1 MDDCKYHV
9 CVVVFR
15 LGSEH
20 ARGHIREFIMTGG
33 RAVSKTTRQS
43 GLARWQVEL
52 ALRLLLNDSG
62 SGHSLKQ
69 IAAHCGLSR
78 SYFEKAF
85 KVSLGTPPHRWLVR
99 QRIQRA
105 GEKLE
110 QTNDSVSSIALS
122 CGFTDQ
128 SHLTRVFGAIVG
140 SSPGAWRRQRKASVA
155 RTLSGDPWQ
164 VAEEDGG
171 QGRNR
176 TTDTRIFSPLLCQL
190 SLLAWNL
197 LNLA

>member
-1 MDDCKYHV
+1 MVTLQDEGAEEAAAANPSRYDGHSAFDWMNDCNYHV

-15 LGSEH
+15 VGSEH
-20 ARGHIREFIMTGG
+20 ARGPLGGSIMTRI
-33 RAVSKTTRQS
+33 RAVSKTTHRG

-78 SYFEKAF
+78 SHFEKAF
-85 KVSLGTPPHRWLVR
+85 KVSLGTPPHRWLMR
-99 QRIQRA
+99 QRIQQA

-110 QTNDSVSSIALS
+110 HTNDSVSSIAVN

-140 SSPGAWRRQRKASVA
+140 SSPAAWRRQRKASVDHD
-155 RTLSGDPWQ
+155 LSDL
-164 VAEEDGG
+164 
-171 QGRNR
+171 R
-176 TTDTRIFSPLLCQL
+176 
-190 SLLAWNL
+190 
-197 LNLA
+197 

>member
-1 MDDCKYHV
+1 
-9 CVVVFR
+9 
-15 LGSEH
+15 
-20 ARGHIREFIMTGG
+20 MTGSA
-33 RAVSKTTRQS
+33 AVSKTTQQS
-43 GLARWQVEL
+43 GLARWKVEL

-85 KVSLGTPPHRWLVR
+85 KVSLGAPPHRWLVR
-99 QRIQRA
+99 QRIRRA

-140 SSPGAWRRQRKASVA
+140 SSPAAWRRQRKASL
-155 RTLSGDPWQ
+155 T
-164 VAEEDGG
+164 
-171 QGRNR
+171 
-176 TTDTRIFSPLLCQL
+176 PL
-190 SLLAWNL
+190 
-197 LNLA
+197 

>member
-9 CVVVFR
+9 CVVEFR
-15 LGSEH
+15 LGGEH
-20 ARGHIREFIMTGG
+20 ARGHLRELIVTGR
-33 RAVSKTTRQS
+33 RAVSKTTPQS
-43 GLARWQVEL
+43 GLARWQIEL

-62 SGHSLKQ
+62 SSLSLKQ

-140 SSPGAWRRQRKASVA
+140 SSPAAWRRERKASVA
-155 RTLSGDPWQ
+155 PFLVAVMATLITLEFGL
-164 VAEEDGG
+164 
-171 QGRNR
+171 
-176 TTDTRIFSPLLCQL
+176 T
-190 SLLAWNL
+190 
-197 LNLA
+197 

>member
-1 MDDCKYHV
+1 M
-9 CVVVFR
+9 
-15 LGSEH
+15 
-20 ARGHIREFIMTGG
+20 
-33 RAVSKTTRQS
+33 SKTTRQS

-85 KVSLGTPPHRWLVR
+85 KVSLGMPPHRWLVR

-140 SSPGAWRRQRKASVA
+140 SSPGAWRRQRKARVA

-164 VAEEDGG
+164 VAVVGSAG
-171 QGRNR
+171 
-176 TTDTRIFSPLLCQL
+176 
-190 SLLAWNL
+190 
-197 LNLA
+197 

>member
-1 MDDCKYHV
+1 
-9 CVVVFR
+9 
-15 LGSEH
+15 
-20 ARGHIREFIMTGG
+20 MTER
-33 RAVSKTTRQS
+33 RAVSKTTRQC
-43 GLARWQVEL
+43 GLTRWQVEL

-85 KVSLGTPPHRWLVR
+85 KVSLGEPPHRWLVR

-105 GEKLE
+105 GKKLE

-140 SSPGAWRRQRKASVA
+140 SSPAAWRRQRKASVA
-155 RTLSGDPWQ
+155 
-164 VAEEDGG
+164 
-171 QGRNR
+171 
-176 TTDTRIFSPLLCQL
+176 LL
-190 SLLAWNL
+190 
-197 LNLA
+197 

>member
-1 MDDCKYHV
+1 
-9 CVVVFR
+9 
-15 LGSEH
+15 
-20 ARGHIREFIMTGG
+20 MTGSG
-33 RAVSKTTRQS
+33 AVPKTTRPR

-85 KVSLGTPPHRWLVR
+85 KASLGTPPHQWLVR

-140 SSPGAWRRQRKASVA
+140 SSPAAWRRQRKASVA
-155 RTLSGDPWQ
+155 
-164 VAEEDGG
+164 
-171 QGRNR
+171 
-176 TTDTRIFSPLLCQL
+176 
-190 SLLAWNL
+190 SL
-197 LNLA
+197 